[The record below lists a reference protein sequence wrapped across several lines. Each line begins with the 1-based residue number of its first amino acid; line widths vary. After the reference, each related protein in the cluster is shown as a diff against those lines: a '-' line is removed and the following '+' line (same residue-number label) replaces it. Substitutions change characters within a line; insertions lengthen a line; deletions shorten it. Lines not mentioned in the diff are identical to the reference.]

1 MDDRPAATCRIGE
14 PKRRNVLSAA
24 SHARGGGRNRPRR
37 PQPPKYWYP
46 NHAQP
51 CSNQFLRAA
60 GQAEYPPSWYLDPA
74 HAGGLRWWDGSQWTG
89 HTARPIWPATKPE

>member
-1 MDDRPAATCRIGE
+1 MFFRLLATLVAADAIDRAAR
-14 PKRRNVLSAA
+14 K
-24 SHARGGGRNRPRR
+24 
-37 PQPPKYWYP
+37 PPKYWYP